1 MNAINQCSIQT
12 LICSSLDQHIGLPAC
27 RLSASSI
34 LLTLAEPSSKAQVC
48 PCTEDFGSP
57 LCPEMK
63 GQSPRLGPGALQYLA
78 PAHLDLGLIPRT
90 PPHTYSGHTQGP
102 HQGSTNLLAFAQ
114 TAFPPQQ
121 ALPPSHRPF
130 KPPLLPQ
137 ILQGPAGT
145 PPSPGSLWARPAA
158 FLPLHCTPA
167 CVHQSCLRRAPW
179 LRNWAFL
186 PMLWEG
192 PGWTP

>member
-1 MNAINQCSIQT
+1 MNECHQSVLHSDPHLFRLGPAHKSPSLQALSLLHPPHSGRAILQST
-12 LICSSLDQHIGLPAC
+12 SVSLHR
-27 RLSASSI
+27 RLR
-34 LLTLAEPSSKAQVC
+34 Q
-48 PCTEDFGSP
+48 P
-57 LCPEMK
+57 LCPKMK
-63 GQSPRLGPGALQYLA
+63 SQSPRLGPGALQYLA

-90 PPHTYSGHTQGP
+90 PPHTHSGHTQGP
-102 HQGSTNLLAFAQ
+102 HQGSTNLLAFTQ

-186 PMLWEG
+186 PML
-192 PGWTP
+192 